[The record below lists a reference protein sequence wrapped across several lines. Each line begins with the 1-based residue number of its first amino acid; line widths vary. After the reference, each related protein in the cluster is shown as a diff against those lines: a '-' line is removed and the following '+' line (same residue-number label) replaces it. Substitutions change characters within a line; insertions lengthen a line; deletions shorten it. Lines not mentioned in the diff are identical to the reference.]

1 MAFTVLLAVT
11 VICGAVYIPA
21 DATCYCVQPENERN
35 SSCRPCD
42 SECHPLS
49 HYVNN
54 TSFVHN
60 DATFD
65 FLPGEHWLNAV
76 WILESDSIL
85 YNISISSTLCHYN
98 SSVRIK
104 CSSFKSG
111 VRFKNISQLRISGVS
126 FMNCGHTHFYKRE
139 EIASALLLIQV
150 WYLNISHVSISN
162 SNGWGLYCYS
172 LLGNSTIHSS
182 EIIDGHYYRNYSGG
196 NLRFKY
202 VGDQP
207 LHTCRVLVSN
217 TSIEGGKEN
226 QSDER
231 AYSGG
236 IDIYFKTRS
245 VINITFH
252 YVTIHNNSGFDGG
265 NVAVTYA
272 TVENSWQS
280 SISFVS
286 CTFSNGNSS
295 HYGGGIF
302 MEAILKNKVLFES
315 KNGSNLNI
323 LVIRDTNFIQ
333 NKAKI
338 AGAGMYLQLH
348 ESQHLSVV
356 AALLFQSCNFV
367 GNIVSQPSNAQG
379 GVAVHVVN
387 FKLPGAIPHYV
398 PQYNVSFDNCLFSKN
413 GPSMRNE
420 ASLGCGVLYFAEN
433 ALTVLRDT
441 IISDNN
447 CSGIAAAQSIVKMY
461 GNISIERNRGYNGGG
476 ILLCSNAVMFLSEGV
491 QVYLVQ
497 NNAQKF
503 GGGIYAEFECS
514 QAIPPCF
521 YGTET
526 NQTSVFLEN
535 NHACRAG
542 DEIYGGSIDRC
553 YITPDTVMQTFMT
566 SEKLFDDLFMIT
578 HTNKTMS
585 EIASDPYQVCF
596 CNASSHN
603 KHATFNQSVCNVI
616 HNSTAFPG
624 TIVRVDV
631 VIVGQRNGTVP
642 GSVRASFKNGDE
654 YIPYNIDHSQISQPI
669 YPATDCARLSYTIHA
684 NKTFHSGANVKLW
697 LSVENED
704 FQTLSPNR
712 FLPTYVNLTINKC
725 PYGFALLKNEC
736 LCAQVLEQKLEH
748 LQCSIR
754 EISLTRKGGVNWWIG
769 MNGSL
774 FIFSPFC
781 TFDFCDNTKEVILHI
796 DDNATFEKQCA
807 FNRKGILCGE
817 CRKDLSNVL
826 GSSNCK
832 DCTKYTPL
840 MTTLLTLVFALA
852 GIMLLVFLA
861 IFSLNVTEAAINPL
875 IFYANI
881 LRVNSVLFFGS
892 RNKMAS
898 NFLRV
903 FVAWMNLDLGIE
915 ICYYTDM
922 TAFGKTL
929 LQFLFAFYLLFLT
942 GLVIFLSRHFTLVS
956 RIAGKNSIR
965 LLATIILLSYAKIIR
980 TVIDVVWPSTLL
992 SLEDNNITYFRTVW
1006 KMSGN
1011 MEYFHDDHR
1020 FLFVFA
1026 VIVAALTLPY
1036 TLSLLFIQCLKKKS
1050 HFKVLCWVIKLKPFF
1065 DAYTGPYKDCYHFWT
1080 GFLLVVR
1087 IVIFVAIATNT
1098 NKGPILNLT
1107 IVCVTAAVL
1116 FLLNQPGVYKATS
1129 LSYIESFTYL
1139 NLIVLSMGTAYVLQT
1154 PHPNNDI
1161 TLIICVGSVFVL
1173 FCGIVLFNITVL
1185 FLGTQFWRDLKMSVQ
1200 EKWRCRK
1207 KKQIRSLLLHN
1218 SLSESSSSSS
1228 DEEEQN
1234 SLLLNAPPV
1243 ARYDQLR
1250 EPLVETGD

>member
-1 MAFTVLLAVT
+1 MVFTVLLAVT
-11 VICGAVYIPA
+11 VICGAVFIPA

-35 SSCRPCD
+35 SSCRPCN

-65 FLPGEHWLNAV
+65 FLPGEHCLNTV
-76 WILESDSIL
+76 WILKSVH
-85 YNISISSTLCHYN
+85 NINISSTLCHYN

-104 CSSFKSG
+104 CSSVKSG
-111 VRFKNISQLRISGVS
+111 VRFENITQLGISGVS
-126 FMNCGHTHFYKRE
+126 FINCGHTHFNKTE
-139 EIASALLLIQV
+139 EIASALLLIKV
-150 WYLNISHVSISN
+150 RHLNISRVFISN

-182 EIIDGHYYRNYSGG
+182 KIIDGHYYGNYSGG

-207 LHTCRVLVSN
+207 LHTSHVLVSN
-217 TSIEGGKEN
+217 TFIKGGKEN

-245 VINITFH
+245 VINITF
-252 YVTIHNNSGFDGG
+252 YNVTVCNNSGFDGG

-272 TVENSWQS
+272 TVENGWNS
-280 SISFVS
+280 SISFIN

-295 HYGGGIF
+295 RYGGGIY
-302 MEAILKNKVLFES
+302 MEAIPKNDAFFES
-315 KNGSNLNI
+315 KNESNFNI
-323 LVIRDTNFIQ
+323 LVIRDTNFTQ
-333 NKAKI
+333 NKAEI

-348 ESQHLSVV
+348 ESQHLSVI
-356 AALLFQSCNFV
+356 AAVLLQSCHFV
-367 GNIVSQPSNAQG
+367 SNNVSRSNTQG

-398 PQYNVSFDNCLFSKN
+398 PQFNVSFDNCLFSKN
-413 GPSMRNE
+413 GPIMRNE
-420 ASLGCGVLYFAEN
+420 TSLGCGVLYFAEN

-441 IISDNN
+441 NISDNN

-461 GNISIERNRGYNGGG
+461 GNISIERNWGYNGGG
-476 ILLCSNAVMFLSEGV
+476 ILLCSNAVMFLSDGV
-491 QVYLVQ
+491 QVHFVE
-497 NNAQKF
+497 NHAQRF

-521 YGTET
+521 YGIE
-526 NQTSVFLEN
+526 NMKNTSVFLEN
-535 NHACRAG
+535 NTASRAG
-542 DEIYGGSIDRC
+542 DEIYGGSIDLC
-553 YITPDTVMQTFMT
+553 YITPDTVMQTFNN
-566 SEKLFDDLFMIT
+566 SEELFDHLFMIN
-578 HTNKTMS
+578 HTNNTMS
-585 EIASDPYQVCF
+585 EIASDPFQVCF
-596 CNASSHN
+596 CSAQQNEP
-603 KHATFNQSVCNVI
+603 ATFNRSVCNFT
-616 HNSTAFPG
+616 HNSTAYPG
-624 TIVRVDV
+624 TVVYVHV

-642 GSVRASFKNGDE
+642 GSVRASFRNGNYSINNSE
-654 YIPYNIDHSQISQPI
+654 ISQHI
-669 YPATDCARLSYTIHA
+669 NSSKECAMLSYTIYVNETIHSA
-684 NKTFHSGANVKLW
+684 NNVQLS

-704 FQTLSPNR
+704 IQTLSPNR
-712 FLPTYVNLTINKC
+712 ISPTYVNLKISKC
-725 PYGFALLKNEC
+725 PYGFALSKNEC
-736 LCAQVLEQKLEH
+736 LCAQALKQNLKGLK
-748 LQCSIR
+748 CSIR
-754 EISLTRKGGVNWWIG
+754 DRSLTRKVGVNWWIG
-769 MNGSL
+769 MNKSSIIFSL
-774 FIFSPFC
+774 FC
-781 TFDFCDNTKEVILHI
+781 AFDFCDNTKKVILHI
-796 DDNATFEKQCA
+796 DENTTFEKENTTFEKQCA

-817 CRKDLSNVL
+817 CRKDLSNML

-832 DCTKYTPL
+832 NCIKYTPL
-840 MTTLLTLVFALA
+840 MTTLLTLAFALA
-852 GIMLLVFLA
+852 GIMLLVFLG

-892 RNKMAS
+892 GKTIAS

-915 ICYYTDM
+915 ICYYTNM

-942 GLVIFLSRHFTLVS
+942 GLIIFLSRQFTLAS
-956 RIAGKNSIR
+956 RIAGKNTIR

-992 SLEDNNITYFRTVW
+992 SLEDNSITYFRTVW

-1020 FLFVFA
+1020 FLFLFA

-1065 DAYTGPYKDCYHFWT
+1065 DAYTGPYKDRYHFWT

-1087 IVIFVAIATNT
+1087 IVVFVAIATNT
-1098 NKGPILNLT
+1098 KKGPILNLT

-1116 FLLNQPGVYKATS
+1116 FLLNQPGVYKARS
-1129 LSYIESFTYL
+1129 LSLIESFTYL
-1139 NLIVLSMGTAYVLQT
+1139 NLIILSMGTAYFLQT

-1200 EKWRCRK
+1200 EKWRCRR
-1207 KKQIRSLLLHN
+1207 KKQIKSLLLHN
-1218 SLSESSSSSS
+1218 SLSESSSSSG